1 MRYSHIIYDNLKCNI
16 IYRELQD
23 RFPKTQKDRDF
34 YFFVLDVSDSY
45 DLFDELRHVLL
56 FSYNMNVKNTV
67 IMSIPRYT
75 DYISFYALQIFEPTA
90 CRDDVYRNAHHE
102 INRYVNG
109 KLQHDFL
116 FPPQIQDFYNCPIKI
131 SVNLLDPLITFDG
144 DLANEEHLHEA
155 SRIGGIEGD
164 ILTLLAETLNI
175 SLVFHFPSHMAYNS
189 NDTWHLNDIF
199 GDVSTNILCIF

>member
-1 MRYSHIIYDNLKCNI
+1 MRYSHIIYDNLKCYI

-175 SLVFHFPSHMAYNS
+175 SLVFHFPNHMAYNS

-199 GDVSTNILCIF
+199 GDVSTEILCIF